1 MYVRMA
7 GTLLVSSAFSCAFAQ
22 QSSAPE
28 SAPPGAESEG
38 QLLEIVVTA
47 QRREENA
54 QHAAVAI
61 DVLSEQALVQS
72 GVTNPDQLGSLV
84 PALTITPAGGSR
96 SSFFLRGVG
105 NFTASSIF
113 DSAIAVN
120 YDGVYIGKPGS
131 TDGLYYDL
139 ERIEVLEGPQ
149 GTLYGR
155 NATGGAVNIIP
166 AKPVAGQFSGNATV
180 TYGNYET
187 EDFQGAINLPLG
199 PDGAVRISTGIA
211 GHEGYLSDNTSDE
224 DTKAGRV
231 QFLYKFTDALT
242 VRLAMDYASDRGS
255 GTGVNYVDTYRY
267 NRATGQYQVTPS
279 GLGPSVG
286 LFDPSAQAYLQTLE
300 AGPAGRLLS
309 PVSPYPFLNNA
320 YYGTNAQIEWR
331 AAAGTLTVVP
341 AWRYGRQDNL
351 SDTIG
356 FLAEIQQ
363 VDKQDSLEARFV
375 GERVGPIDY
384 TVGGFYYE
392 ETNSAHF
399 GIGQQ
404 ALINL
409 QALDQL
415 THSYAAFAS
424 VTGHVTDAL
433 RVVGG
438 LRYTRDIKDFNGS
451 AQNLT
456 VVCTQA
462 ACPTAPLFPQAISTA
477 QLPPPVPGPG
487 QVVPYLG
494 TGAIAVNGVT
504 RVSGEQPTDR
514 ATYRGAVEYD
524 VAPQSLVYGSV
535 ETGFRSG
542 GFNIATGYDTYQPE
556 YITAYT
562 LGSKNRFLDNRLQLN
577 VEAFYWK
584 YRNQQLATV
593 ALDKAGQQ
601 SLFTQNIGRS
611 TIAGLDTAGQVLVTP
626 TTRLSTEVQYLHT
639 RYATF
644 NYQTPNQ
651 GAPPYTGCAS
661 NLDANPALYDVNCA
675 GKPAYNAPLW
685 TVNPGLE
692 QTVPIGNYKVLASV
706 DSQFRSS
713 RYVGFEFQ
721 PAQRV
726 GSTWTTN
733 AQVLFG
739 PSDDSWSIAGFV
751 RNIEDKRFP
760 VTENTYAIASTLV
773 AITEPPRVFGV
784 RASIKF

>member
-1 MYVRMA
+1 MRNVYVRMA
-7 GTLLVSSAFSCAFAQ
+7 GTLLVSSVFSCAFAQ
-22 QSSAPE
+22 QGSAPE
-28 SAPPGAESEG
+28 SAPAAAESEG

-199 PDGAVRISTGIA
+199 SDGAVRISTGIA

-224 DTKAGRV
+224 NTKAGRV
-231 QFLYKFTDALT
+231 QFLYNFTDALT

-300 AGPAGRLLS
+300 AGPAGRLLG

-363 VDKQDSLEARFV
+363 IDKQDSLEARFV

-409 QALDQL
+409 QDLDQL

-487 QVVPYLG
+487 QVVPYPG
-494 TGAIAVNGVT
+494 TGALAVNGVT
-504 RVSGEQPTDR
+504 QVSGEQPTDR

-524 VAPQSLVYGSV
+524 VAPQSLLYGSV
-535 ETGFRSG
+535 ETGFGREAL
-542 GFNIATGYDTYQPE
+542 ILLPATTP
-556 YITAYT
+556 I
-562 LGSKNRFLDNRLQLN
+562 N
-577 VEAFYWK
+577 
-584 YRNQQLATV
+584 
-593 ALDKAGQQ
+593 
-601 SLFTQNIGRS
+601 RS
-611 TIAGLDTAGQVLVTP
+611 T
-626 TTRLSTEVQYLHT
+626 
-639 RYATF
+639 
-644 NYQTPNQ
+644 
-651 GAPPYTGCAS
+651 
-661 NLDANPALYDVNCA
+661 
-675 GKPAYNAPLW
+675 
-685 TVNPGLE
+685 
-692 QTVPIGNYKVLASV
+692 
-706 DSQFRSS
+706 
-713 RYVGFEFQ
+713 
-721 PAQRV
+721 
-726 GSTWTTN
+726 
-733 AQVLFG
+733 
-739 PSDDSWSIAGFV
+739 
-751 RNIEDKRFP
+751 
-760 VTENTYAIASTLV
+760 
-773 AITEPPRVFGV
+773 
-784 RASIKF
+784 